1 MMIATYIALLQN
13 VWLVL
18 LGMAII
24 GTIASTVFLGL
35 VLIAARRH
43 RRIAAQAQA
52 AADARD
58 LSEFPRVTVLKP
70 VHGMEPRLEQNL
82 ESFFQQDYPNFEIV
96 FGTRT
101 SEDPALR
108 VIEKL
113 RRRYPTVPVR
123 IVLSGQPTWPN
134 AKVFSLNL
142 MIESSGSEYFVI
154 SDSDILVREDFL
166 RNVISPLLEPQNGL
180 VTCLYE
186 GVPAEDFWS
195 EMEALGMSV
204 EMPSG
209 VMVADMM
216 EGMQFALGAVMAV
229 RRDALDRIGGIGATA
244 EYYSDDF
251 VLGQLVAQSGYK
263 VVLSHHKVG
272 HVLTTQSFGQTFK
285 TQRRWMQST
294 RYSRP
299 KGHLG
304 TGLTFST
311 PFGILGLVAASALGY
326 WPAALGLFAWG
337 YLNRVIQALVVG
349 WGVIRD
355 PSALAWCWLYPMRD
369 LLGFVVWTTSYLGGS
384 SFYWRGEV
392 YRFTPGGRIVPE
404 RRRVESASTVA

>member
-1 MMIATYIALLQN
+1 MMIATYIAVLQN

-24 GTIASTVFLGL
+24 GTIASTVFLAL

-43 RRIAAQAQA
+43 RRIATQAQA

-113 RRRYPTVPVR
+113 RRRYPYVPVR

-142 MIESSGSEYFVI
+142 MIESSQSGYFVI

-263 VVLSHHKVG
+263 VVLSHHTVG

-311 PFGILGLVAASALGY
+311 PFGILGLVAAGALGY
-326 WPAALGLFAWG
+326 WPAALGLFTWG

>member
-1 MMIATYIALLQN
+1 MPALYIALLTN
-13 VWLVL
+13 LWRVL
-18 LGMAII
+18 LGVAAI
-24 GTIASTVFLGL
+24 GTVSSTVFLCMVL
-35 VLIAARRH
+35 VATRRH
-43 RRIAAQAQA
+43 LRIARKAQAEV
-52 AADARD
+52 DARPR
-58 LSEFPRVTVLKP
+58 EVFPPVTVLKP

-101 SEDPALR
+101 EEDPALR
-108 VIEKL
+108 VIERL
-113 RRRYPTVPVR
+113 RRRYPQVAVR
-123 IVLSGQPTWPN
+123 VVLSGQPTWPN
-134 AKVFSLNL
+134 AKVYSLEK
-142 MIESSGSEYFVI
+142 MIASSRNDYFVI
-154 SDSDILVREDFL
+154 SDSDVLVRPDFL

-186 GVPAEDFWS
+186 GIPAEDFWS

-204 EMPSG
+204 EFPSG

-229 RRDALDRIGGIGATA
+229 RRDALDKIGGIVATS

-251 VLGQLVAQSGYK
+251 VLGNLVAAAGYT
-263 VVLSHHKVG
+263 VILSHHKVG
-272 HVLTTQSFGQTFK
+272 HVLTAQSFAQTFK

-299 KGHLG
+299 RGHLG

-311 PFGILGLVAASALGY
+311 PFGILGFIAAGALGY
-326 WPAALGLFAWG
+326 WPLAIGLLAWG

-349 WGVIRD
+349 WGVIHD
-355 PSALAWCWLYPMRD
+355 GSALAGSLIYPLRD

-392 YRFTPGGRIVPE
+392 YRFTPGGRIVSE
-404 RRRVESASTVA
+404 RRRVEEAIAG